1 MYLDLI
7 IIVFLAWGM
16 IRGFKRGLIIEL
28 CTLMALVLGVFG
40 AYYFGSE
47 TSEYLIKEFNTDK
60 RVSLVLAFAIL
71 FLGIV
76 VAVYFFGKTL
86 EKVIKLVALGLI
98 NKLAGLLFGL
108 AKFAILLSGIFFLI
122 NGFPFTENIISKDWK
137 KDSYL
142 YEPVEEISYI
152 IYPRLKEKDWA
163 GKLEEGFDTLK
174 EKIEQN

>member
-47 TSEYLIKEFNTDK
+47 MADYLIREFNTDR

-71 FLGIV
+71 FVGIV
-76 VAVYFFGKTL
+76 IAVYFFGETL
-86 EKVIKLVALGLI
+86 EQVVKLVALGLI
-98 NKLAGLLFGL
+98 NKLAGLIFGA
-108 AKFAILLSGIFFLI
+108 AKFAILLSGIVFLME
-122 NGFPFTENIISKDWK
+122 GFPFTQDLVSRKWK
-137 KDSYL
+137 NESYL
-142 YEPVEEISYI
+142 YEPIEEISYL
-152 IYPRLKEKDWA
+152 IYPKLTENNWIEKI
-163 GKLEEGFDTLK
+163 EEGFENIKD
-174 EKIEQN
+174 KIE